1 MRKTIIL
8 SLINSRT
15 EINFLYFRILIFFKK
30 TYDWKY
36 FFLFKYKTMRIESI
50 KKIRKGDNIMGQVS
64 IRKLKNPGLEVTILH
79 KIAIENLSMTSWKWL
94 SLSRTKLET
103 TYKKL
108 TQNIPFPDVSTMKE
122 KHNIEV
128 VSLFKRDNLLM
139 YLLWVIIP
147 PNYKSEITAQNNPKK
162 PFTIDMHKKKE
173 EAFHRFICW
182 RETEGSLM
190 ILRVG
195 KRILMYKLIVYGHW
209 LHLNFK
215 EANFS

>member
-1 MRKTIIL
+1 
-8 SLINSRT
+8 
-15 EINFLYFRILIFFKK
+15 
-30 TYDWKY
+30 
-36 FFLFKYKTMRIESI
+36 MRIESI

-94 SLSRTKLET
+94 SLSRTQLET
-103 TYKKL
+103 TYTKL

-122 KHNIEV
+122 KYNIEV

-162 PFTIDMHKKKE
+162 PFTIDMHKRKKRPFIDLFVE
-173 EAFHRFICW
+173 ERLKDLW
-182 RETEGSLM
+182 WS
-190 ILRVG
+190 
-195 KRILMYKLIVYGHW
+195 
-209 LHLNFK
+209 
-215 EANFS
+215 